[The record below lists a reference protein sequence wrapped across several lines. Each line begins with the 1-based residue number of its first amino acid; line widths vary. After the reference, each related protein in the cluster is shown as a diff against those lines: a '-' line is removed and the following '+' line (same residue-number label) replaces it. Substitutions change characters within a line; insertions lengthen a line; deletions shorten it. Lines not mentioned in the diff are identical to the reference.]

1 MEGLSFWQKKC
12 FEIGLCTMLSLTWLL
27 LQVLQYRCNLCVVL
41 VYSFFNFCSL
51 CLDYFHHDKIWD
63 QSVSWCPSVVEND
76 AITKDNINY
85 MPVQKTVLKKLTWK
99 SLVFLWLLPRRE
111 AGDSDVCLLSGISG
125 LSLDSPFLSPLFF
138 FFSALSS
145 CSFCLVIFLLILIV
159 HSLDFFFS
167 PENSNIFR

>member
-1 MEGLSFWQKKC
+1 MEGLLFWKKKC

-27 LQVLQYRCNLCVVL
+27 LQVLQYHCDLCVVL

-63 QSVSWCPSVVEND
+63 QSVSWCHSVVEND

-85 MPVQKTVLKKLTWK
+85 YDSAGKLFWK
-99 SLVFLWLLPRRE
+99 NWHEKVWYFSDLPWRE

-125 LSLDSPFLSPLFF
+125 LSFDSPFLSPL

-159 HSLDFFFS
+159 HSLDFFLQKTQ
-167 PENSNIFR
+167 IFFVKG